1 MAVGPIQVVLFGFDR
16 IDQFKGEILRELLK
30 LRGRGVIRLIDA
42 FVAIKRES
50 GEIEAVEMSDLTD
63 TEKAEFGQVI
73 GALLGLGPEA
83 VSDFPAEAV
92 DLTLAA
98 VSDSVG
104 LEAAGIREIVAN
116 LEPGTAVGVLMY
128 EHTWAIPLRDAI
140 RGAGGR
146 PLAQG
151 FLTPETLVMV
161 GAELAA
167 ISDAEETIEMAEA
180 VKTAAILDALMTVEA
195 AAAVK
200 TAVVAETLRTLIL
213 ADLIEKTAVQEA
225 METLALAGL
234 LEESALAAA
243 AAKAGQTPAE

>member
-16 IDQFKGEILRELLK
+16 IDQFKGEILTELLK

-42 FVAIKRES
+42 FIAIKRES
-50 GEIEAVEMSDLTD
+50 GEIEAVEMSDLTE

-73 GALLGLGPEA
+73 GALLGLRPEA

-128 EHTWAIPLRDAI
+128 EHTWAVPLRDAI
-140 RGAGGR
+140 RRAGGR

-167 ISDAEETIEMAEA
+167 ISDAEQTIEMAEA
-180 VKTAAILDALMTVEA
+180 VKTEAILDALMTVEA

-243 AAKAGQTPAE
+243 AAKAGHPPAE